1 MSTEGGL
8 LWSKPRNDGS
18 YHILLDTERYSTPPS
33 TGGWLS
39 SNATDAESASGAG
52 SVTTWNTDG
61 FTVKSNGALNFATQN
76 NVFWTFR
83 KAPKFFDSLAD
94 NGATVFKDDH
104 ESGQHALHIQWD
116 RSTEAQ
122 GEQPGS
128 SGLQQEITEESVYA
142 SSQGEQECEESDG
155 ASEIDE
161 EV

>member
-1 MSTEGGL
+1 MSVKPEDDLGRFSKGG
-8 LWSKPRNDGS
+8 
-18 YHILLDTERYSTPPS
+18 Y
-33 TGGWLS
+33 
-39 SNATDAESASGAG
+39 
-52 SVTTWNTDG
+52 
-61 FTVKSNGALNFATQN
+61 
-76 NVFWTFR
+76 
-83 KAPKFFDSLAD
+83 DSLAD